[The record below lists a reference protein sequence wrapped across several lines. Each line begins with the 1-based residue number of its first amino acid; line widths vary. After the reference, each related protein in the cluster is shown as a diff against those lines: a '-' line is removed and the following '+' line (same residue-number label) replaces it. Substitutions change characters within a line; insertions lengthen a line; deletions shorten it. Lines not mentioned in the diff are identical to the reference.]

1 MNHSPEILAQLE
13 SARLFRGVS
22 RPLLAKALT
31 ASREVN
37 LKAGDTLLTPGQ
49 ANAHIYLVLSGR
61 LSLQAESSGLS
72 PIAMYGEC
80 ECVGEASMLDEG
92 HASAYLLAAT
102 DCRLLALDQASI
114 WTLVDSSHEAAHNLL
129 RILAQRIHVGD
140 RRIADDHEQQHGF
153 VGPDMVDVLTGLYNR
168 DWMLE
173 KIQRFLQRGVS
184 NKKSGCLILLEMDG
198 YQEFIENHGE
208 LGGDQALRTIAHTM
222 LSCLRPDDQAGHHA
236 DHQFSVFLPHT
247 TSLTDARTAA
257 ERLRS
262 AVSKACVVLPSGDAL
277 PLVSI
282 SLGLSQAHL
291 DDTLE
296 ELISR
301 TEDAL
306 NFARK
311 NGGNSLH
318 CAG

>member
-1 MNHSPEILAQLE
+1 MNLSPEILAQLE
-13 SARLFRGVS
+13 SAPLFRGVS
-22 RPLLAKALT
+22 RPQLAKALT
-31 ASREVN
+31 ASRQVN
-37 LKAGDTLLTPGQ
+37 LMAGDILLTPGQ

-61 LSLQAESSGLS
+61 LSLQAESSGMN

-80 ECVGEASMLDEG
+80 ETVGETSMLDEG
-92 HASAYLLAAT
+92 HSSAYIIAAT

-114 WTLVDSSHEAAHNLL
+114 WSLVDSSHEAAHNLL
-129 RILAQRIHVGD
+129 RILAQRVHVGD
-140 RRIADDHEQQHGF
+140 RRIAANHELQHGYT
-153 VGPDMVDVLTGLYNR
+153 GPDLVDVLTGLYHR

-173 KIQRFLQRGVS
+173 KIQRFLQRGIT

-198 YQEFIENHGE
+198 YQDFIDNHGE

-247 TSLTDARTAA
+247 SSLTDARTAA

-262 AVSKACVVLPSGDAL
+262 AVSKACVVLPSGDVL

-282 SLGLSQAHL
+282 SLGVSKARL

-296 ELISR
+296 DLIAR

-306 NFARK
+306 NFARE
-311 NGGNSLH
+311 NGENSLH
-318 CAG
+318 CAP